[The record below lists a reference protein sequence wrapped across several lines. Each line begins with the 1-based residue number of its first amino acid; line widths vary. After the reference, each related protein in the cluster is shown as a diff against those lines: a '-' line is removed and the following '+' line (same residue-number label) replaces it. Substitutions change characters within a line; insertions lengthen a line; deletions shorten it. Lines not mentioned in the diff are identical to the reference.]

1 MAEKSTRRKIIAEA
15 KKEAK
20 GKATSH
26 QGSDAW
32 AVFTLDY
39 KHHAEIPVHK
49 SSDFK
54 GDGAD
59 YNAPFLIK
67 DVDTTIFEDA
77 ACYSVFKVWCN
88 GFGHDDACKKAGRAT
103 WNLDKAVLAPPLL
116 SKCKSAD
123 KQVMTGVDPYDNLIY
138 NTECYGNMP
147 QCRTNGTEP
156 QSVNSLRLQ
165 LAGKRQVIAF
175 RLSSVM
181 KFMASEKEPRDDKP
195 GTVSIGNFMKF
206 LEQQHL
212 DAIRVSDA
220 LTNHKTIF
228 HGGVEEKQ
236 MIYVPLGWWVV
247 DRVICPTPVFGL
259 RAGCL
264 LLADSPGEKDALAA
278 IIEMAM
284 NSQMK
289 SYHIQFFKAL
299 QIAADEVVGA
309 EAQAEKTKKSE
320 TSESDGKKDAEQKSD
335 DKSKAS
341 GSATTK

>member
-1 MAEKSTRRKIIAEA
+1 M
-15 KKEAK
+15 
-20 GKATSH
+20 
-26 QGSDAW
+26 
-32 AVFTLDY
+32 
-39 KHHAEIPVHK
+39 
-49 SSDFK
+49 
-54 GDGAD
+54 
-59 YNAPFLIK
+59 IK
-67 DVDTTIFEDA
+67 DVDTKLFEDA
-77 ACYSVFKVWCN
+77 ECYSVFKVWCN

-228 HGGVEEKQ
+228 HGVVEEKQ

-247 DRVICPTPVFGL
+247 DRVISPTPVFGL

-289 SYHIQFFKAL
+289 SHHIQFFKAL